1 MKKGTQIPTQNNTQI
16 ASTVTEDYRRPMLV
30 ADKDTCDLIDTL
42 KEDQPLLL
50 LLKSQRKLEEAEIA
64 YEEALEANGFSPQD
78 DDRERFIM
86 NNNLNGD
93 LIERWIGRIVYFRLC
108 MCTCDKSVSLNTK

>member
-1 MKKGTQIPTQNNTQI
+1 MKKNKQIPTQKDTQI
-16 ASTVTEDYRRPMLV
+16 ASTVIEDHRPLV

-50 LLKSQRKLEEAEIA
+50 LLESQRKLEEAEIA
-64 YEEALEANGFSPQD
+64 YEEALEANGYSPQD